1 MIITILYIHVLCIYV
16 HTRTFHILFRLF
28 IYLHLAALF
37 NVQFNLYANA
47 LFRKN
52 KVSSKLSGVLSIE
65 ATVTQ
70 MQITLTR
77 KKTWRIERARERE
90 KISRKPN
97 IHRNEKQKFLDF
109 ELLCVGPFYF
119 RFPIAL
125 PSLALYRATIRL
137 PSC

>member
-28 IYLHLAALF
+28 IYLHLAAPF
-37 NVQFNLYANA
+37 NVQFHLYANA

-77 KKTWRIERARERE
+77 KKT
-90 KISRKPN
+90 
-97 IHRNEKQKFLDF
+97 
-109 ELLCVGPFYF
+109 
-119 RFPIAL
+119 
-125 PSLALYRATIRL
+125 
-137 PSC
+137 